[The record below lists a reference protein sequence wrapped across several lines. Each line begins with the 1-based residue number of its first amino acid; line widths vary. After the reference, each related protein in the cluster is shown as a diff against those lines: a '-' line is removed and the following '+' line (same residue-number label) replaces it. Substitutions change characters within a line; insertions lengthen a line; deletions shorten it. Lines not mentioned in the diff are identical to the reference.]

1 MRPAATTIRV
11 SRAGVVIQ
19 IVSPCSFVVRLFADH
34 THDVASVTVPSQPSA
49 VAWSLVESALRRM
62 TVDRSMREPRSAGQT
77 VSVLASERWR

>member
-1 MRPAATTIRV
+1 
-11 SRAGVVIQ
+11 
-19 IVSPCSFVVRLFADH
+19 
-34 THDVASVTVPSQPSA
+34 VTVPSQPSA